1 VVDLDEYR
9 RASLDNWNRFS
20 DNWADEHE
28 FLAATTGVVGE
39 RMVDRL
45 DPRPGEA
52 MLELAAGTGD
62 TGFRVAERLGDDG
75 RLLMTDFAEG
85 MVDAARR
92 RGDEQGI
99 SNVDYRVLD
108 AERMDLDDDS
118 FDGVACRFGY
128 MLMADPAQAL
138 TETRRVLRNG
148 GRLVFAVWAAPDRN
162 LWAAIAGMT
171 MVEMG
176 HMPPPEPG
184 RPSMFALAD
193 PQRIA
198 ALVTGAGF
206 SAPEVEQVEVNW
218 GYSSPDEHWR
228 KTLKLA
234 GPIADAYG
242 SLEPSAQDEVRER
255 VTQRV
260 AEQLESGRLG
270 GTAHVVRTS

>member
-1 VVDLDEYR
+1 VPDLDEYR
-9 RASLDNWNRFS
+9 RTSLDNWNRFS

-28 FLAATTGVVGE
+28 FLARTTGLVGE
-39 RMVDRL
+39 RMVERL
-45 DPRPGEA
+45 DPRTGET

-62 TGFRVAERLGDDG
+62 TGFRIAERVGDEG
-75 RLLMTDFAEG
+75 RLLMTDFAPG
-85 MVDAARR
+85 MVDAERR

-108 AERMDLDDDS
+108 AERLDLDDDS

-128 MLMADPAQAL
+128 MLMADPARAL
-138 TETRRVLRNG
+138 AETRRVLRDG
-148 GRLVFAVWAAPDRN
+148 GRLVFAVWAAPERN

-184 RPSMFALAD
+184 RPSMFAMAD

-198 ALVTGAGF
+198 ELVKGAGF
-206 SAPEVEQVEVNW
+206 APPEVEQVEVDW
-218 GYSSPDEHWR
+218 GYSSPDEHWQ

-255 VTQRV
+255 ITGRV
-260 AEQLESGRLG
+260 AEQLESGRLA
-270 GTAHVVRTS
+270 GTAHVVRTA

>member
-1 VVDLDEYR
+1 MVDLDEYR

-20 DNWADEHE
+20 GNWSEEHD
-28 FLAATTGVVGE
+28 FLARTTGVVGA

-45 DPRPGEA
+45 EPRPGER

-62 TGFRVAERLGDDG
+62 TGFRIAERLGDDG

-92 RGDEQGI
+92 RGEERGV

-128 MLMADPAQAL
+128 MLMADPARAL
-138 TETRRVLRNG
+138 AETRRVLRDD

-184 RPSMFALAD
+184 RPSMFAMAD

-198 ALVTGAGF
+198 QLVTGAGF
-206 SAPEVEQVEVNW
+206 AAPEVEQVEVNW
-218 GYSSPDEHWR
+218 GYSSPDEHWE

-242 SLEPSAQDEVRER
+242 SLEPSEQDEVRER
-255 VTQRV
+255 VTARV
-260 AEQLESGRLG
+260 AEQLESGRLN
-270 GTAHVVRTS
+270 GTAHVVTAS

>member
-20 DNWADEHE
+20 GNWADEHE

-39 RMVDRL
+39 RMLDRL
-45 DPRPGEA
+45 DPRPGET

-62 TGFRVAERLGDDG
+62 TGFRIAERLGDDG

-85 MVDAARR
+85 MVGAARR
-92 RGDEQGI
+92 RGEERGV

-128 MLMADPAQAL
+128 MLMADPARAL
-138 TETRRVLRNG
+138 AETRRVLRDD

-184 RPSMFALAD
+184 RPSMFAMAD

-198 ALVTGAGF
+198 QLVTGAGF
-206 SAPEVEQVEVNW
+206 AAPEVEQVEVNW
-218 GYSSPDEHWR
+218 GYSSPDEHWE

-242 SLEPSAQDEVRER
+242 SLEPSEQDEVRER
-255 VTQRV
+255 VTGRV
-260 AEQLESGRLG
+260 AEQLESGRLN
-270 GTAHVVRTS
+270 GTAHVVTAS

>member
-20 DNWADEHE
+20 VNWADEHE
-28 FLAATTGVVGE
+28 FLARTTGVVGE
-39 RMVDRL
+39 RMVERL
-45 DPRPGEA
+45 DPGTGETV
-52 MLELAAGTGD
+52 LELAAGTGD
-62 TGFRVAERLGDDG
+62 TGFRIAERLGDDG
-75 RLLMTDFAEG
+75 RLLMTDFAQG

-92 RGDEQGI
+92 RGEEQGV

-128 MLMADPAQAL
+128 MLMGDPARAL
-138 TETRRVLRNG
+138 AETRRVLRDD

-184 RPSMFALAD
+184 RPSMFAMAD
-193 PQRIA
+193 PTRITE
-198 ALVTGAGF
+198 LVTGAGF
-206 SAPEVEQVEVNW
+206 SAPEVEPVAVDW
-218 GYSSPDEHWR
+218 GYSSPEEHWR

-242 SLEPSAQDEVRER
+242 SLEPSAQDEVRKR
-255 VTQRV
+255 VTERV
-260 AEQLESGRLG
+260 AEQLEAGRLN
-270 GTAHVVRTS
+270 GTAHVVSAS